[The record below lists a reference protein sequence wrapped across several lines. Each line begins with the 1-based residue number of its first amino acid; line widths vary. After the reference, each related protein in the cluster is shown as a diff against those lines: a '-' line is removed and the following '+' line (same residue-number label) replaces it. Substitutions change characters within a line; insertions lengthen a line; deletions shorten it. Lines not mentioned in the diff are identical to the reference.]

1 MSRPADLTPEEGAS
15 ARARVDQSNALIIL
29 QTVENRHFSS
39 LASASAYLKSLS
51 PEERFEIV
59 NEQASKLVAV
69 QESLSKCFERW
80 GENNVKYHFAHLL
93 EGLRGQRFVDS
104 P

>member
-1 MSRPADLTPEEGAS
+1 MQGHIQQLSAQKQPRYRPCLGQRISPEEGAS

-69 QESLSKCFERW
+69 QESLSKCFERCVR
-80 GENNVKYHFAHLL
+80 N
-93 EGLRGQRFVDS
+93 
-104 P
+104 